1 MKKSAVLF
9 DLDGTLLDT
18 TDGVLESA
26 VHAAVSLGREP
37 LPHETMLHFVGP
49 PIQESF
55 MRYYGMDKAGAQE
68 AANRFRSYYKENAL
82 FKAKPYPGLIETL
95 KALSCKEIALGV
107 ATYKCE
113 DYAIQVLQ
121 HFGIAPYCK
130 SMHGADNF
138 NRLTKADIVEM
149 CIGEL
154 GVDREGVVLVGDT
167 EHDAVGAVNAGVD
180 FIGVTFGFGFK
191 TESDVRRYPNIGC
204 VASLEQIVE
213 LIA

>member
-26 VHAAVSLGREP
+26 MHAAVSLGREP
-37 LPHETMLHFVGP
+37 LPHETMLRFVGP

-55 MRYYGMDKAGAQE
+55 MRHYGMDEAGAQE

-95 KALSCKEIALGV
+95 KALSGNGIVLGV
-107 ATYKCE
+107 ARE
-113 DYAIQVLQ
+113 DYAIQVLR
-121 HFGIAPYCK
+121 HFGIATYCK

-138 NRLTKADIVEM
+138 NSLTKADIVEM
-149 CIGEL
+149 CIREL
-154 GVDREGVVLVGDT
+154 GVDRKGVVLVGDT
-167 EHDAVGAVNAGVD
+167 EHDAVGAANAGVD
-180 FIGVTFGFGFK
+180 FIGVTLGFGFK
-191 TESDVRRYPNIGC
+191 TQSDVGRYPNIGC
-204 VASLEQIVE
+204 IDSLEQIVE
-213 LIA
+213 LIV

>member
-37 LPHETMLHFVGP
+37 LPYDTMMRFVGP

-55 MRYYGMDKAGAQE
+55 MRYYGMDETGAQE

-82 FKAKPYPGLIETL
+82 FKAKPYPRLIEML
-95 KALSCKEIALGV
+95 KALSGNGIALGV
-107 ATYKCE
+107 ATYKRE
-113 DYAIQVLQ
+113 DYAIQVLR
-121 HFGIAPYCK
+121 HFGIAPYCR

-138 NRLTKADIVEM
+138 NRFTKADIVEM
-149 CIGEL
+149 CIREL
-154 GVDREGVVLVGDT
+154 GVDRNGVVLVGDT
-167 EHDAVGAVNAGVD
+167 EHDAIGAVNAGVD
-180 FIGVTFGFGFK
+180 FIGVTFGFGFRS
-191 TESDVRRYPNIGC
+191 ESDVCRYPNIGC
-204 VASLEQIVE
+204 VDSLEQIVE

>member
-37 LPHETMLHFVGP
+37 LPHENMLRFVGP

-55 MRYYGMDKAGAQE
+55 MRYYGMDEARAQE

-82 FKAKPYPGLIETL
+82 FKAKPYVGLIETL
-95 KALSCKEIALGV
+95 KALSGKGIALGV
-107 ATYKCE
+107 ATYKRE
-113 DYAIQVLQ
+113 DYALQVLA
-121 HFGIAPYCK
+121 HFCIAPYCK
-130 SMHGADNF
+130 TMHGADNF
-138 NRLTKADIVEM
+138 NRLTKSDIVEM
-149 CIGEL
+149 CIREL
-154 GVDREGVVLVGDT
+154 GVGRKDVVLVGDT
-167 EHDAVGAVNAGVD
+167 EHDAVGAANAGVD

-191 TESDVRRYPNIGC
+191 TESDVGRYSNIGC
-204 VASLEQIVE
+204 AGSLEQIEE

>member
-18 TDGVLESA
+18 TEGVLESA
-26 VHAAVSLGREP
+26 VHAAASLGRDP

-55 MRYYGMDKAGAQE
+55 MRYYGMDETKAQE
-68 AANRFRSYYKENAL
+68 AANLFRNYYKENAL
-82 FKAKPYPGLIETL
+82 FKAKPYPGLVETL
-95 KALSCKEIALGV
+95 KALSDNGMVLGV
-107 ATYKCE
+107 ATYKRE

-121 HFGIAPYCK
+121 HFGIASYCK

-154 GVDREGVVLVGDT
+154 GVDRKEVVLVGDT
-167 EHDAVGAVNAGVD
+167 EHDAVGADNAGVD
-180 FIGVTFGFGFK
+180 FIGVTFGLGFK
-191 TESDVRRYPNIGC
+191 TESDVCRYPNIGC
-204 VASLEQIVE
+204 VGSLEQIME

>member
-26 VHAAVSLGREP
+26 VHTVVSLDRKP
-37 LPHETMLHFVGP
+37 LPHETMLHFLGP

-55 MRYYGMDKAGAQE
+55 MRHYGMDKAGAQE

-82 FKAKPYPGLIETL
+82 FKAKLYPGIIETL
-95 KALSCKEIALGV
+95 KALSDNGIALGV
-107 ATYKCE
+107 ATYKRE

-130 SMHGADNF
+130 TMHGADNF
-138 NRLTKADIVEM
+138 NRRTKVDIIEL
-149 CIGEL
+149 CIREL
-154 GVDREGVVLVGDT
+154 GVGREEIVLVGDT
-167 EHDAVGAVNAGVD
+167 EYDAVGAVNAGVD

-191 TESDVRRYPNIGC
+191 AESDVSRYPNIGC
-204 VASLEQIVE
+204 VGSLEQIVE
-213 LIA
+213 LIT